1 MTDKFRNKY
10 RIASARLKNWDYGRN
25 ASYFI
30 TICTKNRAHFFGEV
44 NPITHEMQ
52 LTEIGK
58 LAEQF
63 WMEIPIH
70 FPFVQL
76 GEFVVMPNHTHGILI
91 IKKIEWNGIGN
102 DGGIGDGGIGDGG
115 IGDGGIGDGGIGDGG
130 IGDGGRFVETRL
142 IASLRIDQQ
151 PNSEL
156 TKNTGGFT
164 GNKNPMIHDNISRI
178 VRWYKGRCTFEIRK
192 INSNFAWQPRFH
204 DHIIRDG
211 FAFERIQNY
220 IANNPSNWK
229 EDTFHVGKYLNGNR
243 NDNTV
248 R

>member
-1 MTDKFRNKY
+1 M
-10 RIASARLKNWDYGRN
+10 
-25 ASYFI
+25 
-30 TICTKNRAHFFGEV
+30 V
-44 NPITHEMQ
+44 
-52 LTEIGK
+52 
-58 LAEQF
+58 
-63 WMEIPIH
+63 
-70 FPFVQL
+70 L
-76 GEFVVMPNHTHGILI
+76 GTTAGSVTAGSVTAGSVTADRG
-91 IKKIEWNGIGN
+91 WRDRG
-102 DGGIGDGGIGDGG
+102 
-115 IGDGGIGDGGIGDGG
+115 GG

-142 IASLRIDQQ
+142 IASPTDR
-151 PNSEL
+151 PTTKSEL
-156 TKNTGGFT
+156 TKKYRWFHREQ
-164 GNKNPMIHDNISRI
+164 KSMIHDNISRI

-192 INSNFAWQPRFH
+192 INSTFAPQPRFH

>member
-1 MTDKFRNKY
+1 MKIHFNSMTDKFRNKY

-58 LAEQF
+58 LADKF

-102 DGGIGDGGIGDGG
+102 CLLYTSDAADERSSVDF
-115 IGDGGIGDGGIGDGG
+115 
-130 IGDGGRFVETRL
+130 GGR
-142 IASLRIDQQ
+142 
-151 PNSEL
+151 
-156 TKNTGGFT
+156 
-164 GNKNPMIHDNISRI
+164 
-178 VRWYKGRCTFEIRK
+178 RK
-192 INSNFAWQPRFH
+192 IKKKQ
-204 DHIIRDG
+204 
-211 FAFERIQNY
+211 EKKKQTKTKRITQQ
-220 IANNPSNWK
+220 
-229 EDTFHVGKYLNGNR
+229 
-243 NDNTV
+243 
-248 R
+248 